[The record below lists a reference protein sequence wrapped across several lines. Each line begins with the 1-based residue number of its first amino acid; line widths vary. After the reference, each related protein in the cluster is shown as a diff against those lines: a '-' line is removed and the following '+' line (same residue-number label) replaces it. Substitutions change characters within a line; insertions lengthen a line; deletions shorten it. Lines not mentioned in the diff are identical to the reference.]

1 VNPAQRADRQLEAL
15 AAAQFGVFSRDQAR
29 DLGAS
34 KAMIEHRLGTGAWVL
49 VLPGVF
55 RIASAPPSSR
65 NAATAATLWS
75 APDGLVS
82 LTAAAKLWDLDGDW
96 SSRVHVLVRTG
107 RGLRSPLV
115 TVHHTTDLI
124 AADVAT
130 LGPIRLTSPLR
141 TVIDLAAVLD
151 VDALELAI
159 ESGLRRRLFSVGQL
173 RWRANALIGAGR
185 PGSKKLRRLLA
196 RRDLGLTD
204 SGWEVRTSQL
214 LERAGIPRPVRQH
227 EVRVAGKVVA
237 KPDLSYPQARIALE
251 YDSDRWHTGTA
262 QRHADA
268 DRRNRLRAL
277 GWTVIEVTPATL
289 RHPDDL
295 VALVATALAA

>member
-15 AAAQFGVFSRDQAR
+15 AAAQFGAFSRRQAR

-34 KAMIEHRLGTGAWVL
+34 PAMIEHRLGTGAWLL

-55 RIASAPPSSR
+55 RLASAPHSSR
-65 NAATAATLWS
+65 QSATAVTLWS
-75 APDGLVS
+75 APDGLVA
-82 LTAAAKLWDLDGDW
+82 LTAAAKLWELDGDW
-96 SSRVHVLVRTG
+96 GSRVHVLLRKG
-107 RGLRSPLV
+107 RGLRSSKV
-115 TVHHTTDLI
+115 TLHHTTNLLP
-124 AADVAT
+124 ADIGA

-141 TVIDLAAVLD
+141 TVIDLARVLD
-151 VDALELAI
+151 TDALELAI
-159 ESGLRRRLFSVGQL
+159 ESGLRRSLFSVGQL
-173 RWRANALIGAGR
+173 RWRAEALVGTGR
-185 PGSKKLRRLLA
+185 PGSKTLRRLLE
-196 RRDLGLTD
+196 RDDLGKTD
-204 SGWEVRTSQL
+204 SGWEVRTSQV
-214 LERAGIPRPVRQH
+214 LERAGLARPVRQH
-227 EVRVAGKVVA
+227 EVRLQGRFVA

-251 YDSDRWHTGTA
+251 YDSDRWHTGVA

-268 DRRNRLRAL
+268 ARRNRLRAL